1 MVTEAVKAA
10 AIALL
15 LEPFII
21 PPATWFETH
30 VDFLSVHCTL
40 VHDASVSRWRRVLN
54 SVKHYAGHVGE

>member
-1 MVTEAVKAA
+1 MKAA
-10 AIALL
+10 AIAAL

-40 VHDASVSRWRRVLN
+40 VHDATVSRWRRTLN
-54 SVKHYAGHVGE
+54 SITHYAAHVGE